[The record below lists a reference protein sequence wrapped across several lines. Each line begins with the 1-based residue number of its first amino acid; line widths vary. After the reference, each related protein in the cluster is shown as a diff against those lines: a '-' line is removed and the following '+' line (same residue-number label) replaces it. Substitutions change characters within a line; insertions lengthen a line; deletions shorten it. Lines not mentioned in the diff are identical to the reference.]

1 MTSQRW
7 STFVSVLVFALVLA
21 TTGNARAQWGFPVY
35 SGYSGASQFGLGY
48 GAAQGFSPF
57 GYGSFGA
64 TTSFGGPSNFVGFP
78 LPGYSLSIGQRPQAT
93 ASFQSVSNVV
103 TLVPSWGGGTH
114 RVRRR
119 H

>member
-21 TTGNARAQWGFPVY
+21 TTGSARAQWGFPGISDHPGV
-35 SGYSGASQFGLGY
+35 SLGLGI

-64 TTSFGGPSNFVGFP
+64 TGFGTSSNFVSFP
-78 LPGYSLSIGQRPQAT
+78 LPGYSLSIGQTPQTT
-93 ASFQSVSNVV
+93 ASFQSFSSAVS
-103 TLVPSWGGGTH
+103 LVPSWSRTTH

>member
-1 MTSQRW
+1 MKSQQW
-7 STFVSVLVFALVLA
+7 STLVSVLVFALVLW
-21 TTGNARAQWGFPVY
+21 TSGSARAQWGFPGISDHPGV
-35 SGYSGASQFGLGY
+35 SLGLGF

-64 TTSFGGPSNFVGFP
+64 TGSAGLGTFVGFP
-78 LPGYSLSIGQRPQAT
+78 LPGYSLSTGQRPQAT
-93 ASFQSVSNVV
+93 ASFQSVSNVA
-103 TLVPSWGGGTH
+103 TLVPSWSGRTH